1 VTVPGS
7 PAAPSKPSVVQQ
19 GKNLLLQW
27 TDGAAGLSPTYGYF
41 IQIMKGDGESGMRY
55 TFIIKLFCRLLFLI
69 HFIQIMK
76 L

>member
-1 VTVPGS
+1 
-7 PAAPSKPSVVQQ
+7 VVQQ

-55 TFIIKLFCRLLFLI
+55 TFIKIVILQAFVF
-69 HFIQIMK
+69 
-76 L
+76 